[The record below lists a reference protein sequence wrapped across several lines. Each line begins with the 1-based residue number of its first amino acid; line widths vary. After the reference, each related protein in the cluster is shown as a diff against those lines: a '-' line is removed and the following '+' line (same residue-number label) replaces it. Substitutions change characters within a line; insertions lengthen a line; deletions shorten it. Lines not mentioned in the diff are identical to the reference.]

1 MPSSACKNICRKMPQ
16 LCLKRLLFFND
27 TATTEIYTLSLHDAL
42 PIYVAF
48 VASAIYF
55 TPKILAKAMHTEYP
69 LATITSGS
77 MWPALKVNDLILM
90 KGVSGSEV
98 EIGQIIVYQN
108 ASQGFTIHRL
118 VRKENGMLVTKGDAN
133 EAEDSPISE
142 KDVIGR
148 IVSIGTWQF
157 HLPYLGII
165 ARKLGPKIQELERSY

>member
-1 MPSSACKNICRKMPQ
+1 MV
-16 LCLKRLLFFND
+16 KRLTIGLIKF
-27 TATTEIYTLSLHDAL
+27 A
-42 PIYVAF
+42 IYVAF

-133 EAEDSPISE
+133 EAEDSPNCFY
-142 KDVIGR
+142 R
-148 IVSIGTWQF
+148 HMAVSPS
-157 HLPYLGII
+157 LPRNYCRQVG
-165 ARKLGPKIQELERSY
+165 AKNSRT

>member
-1 MPSSACKNICRKMPQ
+1 MV
-16 LCLKRLLFFND
+16 KRLTIGLIKF
-27 TATTEIYTLSLHDAL
+27 A
-42 PIYVAF
+42 IYVAF
-48 VASAIYF
+48 VAAAIYF
-55 TPKILAKAMHTEYP
+55 TPKILAKVLHTEYP

-77 MWPALKVNDLILM
+77 MWPVLKVNDLILM